1 MAFFKNKKISSIT
14 ITTTDNHTADETCP
28 EKTKTITPEEA
39 SSLAIEPFPQE
50 KTEEKKEEE
59 WVWVEGYKGTDKNM
73 KCRDFQFE
81 IGREYSLL
89 EDQDPIMC
97 TVGFHLC
104 LNLFDVFNYYDIGKG
119 NRFFKVRAL
128 VLKKDAMKYG
138 DRSTPNYTY
147 KIDKLVSK
155 SIIFIEELSADE
167 IFKDTDIADFPLEY
181 KEFAL
186 KNGTEKAQKKF
197 LKDRLTTAY
206 GDKLAYYIVE
216 HKDIEASE
224 LANALADNNDLTL
237 YEKLSLIFGINNLK
251 CGVSRF

>member
-1 MAFFKNKKISSIT
+1 MAFFNKKSISKEIT
-14 ITTTDNHTADETCP
+14 DLGDSLKKANIDVETILSEVAP
-28 EKTKTITPEEA
+28 PI
-39 SSLAIEPFPQE
+39 PQ
-50 KTEEKKEEE
+50 EKKEEE
-59 WVWVEGYKGTDKNM
+59 WVWVEGYKGTDKDM

-89 EDQDPIMC
+89 EDQNPIMC

-167 IFKDTDIADFPLEY
+167 ILQYAKADDLPIEYQQIAIESSPETAINEY
-181 KEFAL
+181 KTDRLKACGYCEEFAKYCV
-186 KNGTEKAQKKF
+186 KNCDF
-197 LKDRLTTAY
+197 N
-206 GDKLAYYIVE
+206 LAY
-216 HKDIEASE
+216 
-224 LANALADNNDLTL
+224 ALGKQDDMTM
-237 YEKLSLIFGINNLK
+237 YEKLSLILK
-251 CGVSRF
+251 